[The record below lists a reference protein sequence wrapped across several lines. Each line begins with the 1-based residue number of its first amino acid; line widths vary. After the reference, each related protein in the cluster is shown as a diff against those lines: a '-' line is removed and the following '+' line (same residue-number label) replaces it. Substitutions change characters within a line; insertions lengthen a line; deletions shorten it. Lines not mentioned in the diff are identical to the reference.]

1 VACFTP
7 DKPCNGEAGGYCEA
21 EDSDDDYSKEL
32 DRFESRATR
41 EMQEE
46 AKRRFSV
53 GLGALRSFDGR
64 DNHRWTAGFDTG
76 QTAEDGRSAT
86 ITVRHDESPAIADLM
101 KGVAFEDIGR
111 PRQVSPTAPSSANA
125 RLPDTGL
132 SVALTAGG
140 ARADSMS
147 RRLVRGGQW
156 YSAAQQ
162 RWYDVGRFFGNQ
174 YTERAAA
181 VQAQARQYVRIAGTA
196 SLLGIAQT
204 GFNAMRAYS
213 EDDWGRLGAVMVG
226 GALGMGA
233 GVAGVAGVA
242 GAPVLLGAAIGYAIV
257 DGLIGWDTIMR
268 SNYRFIRRRLPRR
281 RRRRWSGT

>member
-1 VACFTP
+1 MACFTP
-7 DKPCNGEAGGYCEA
+7 DEPCNGEAGGYCEA

-111 PRQVSPTAPSSANA
+111 PRQVSPTAPSSTNA

-140 ARADSMS
+140 AGAQSAS
-147 RRLVRGGQW
+147 RRHVRGGQW

-181 VQAQARQYVRIAGTA
+181 VQANARNLSRVAAGTT
-196 SLLGIAQT
+196 LFGIAHT
-204 GFNAMRAYS
+204 GFQAYDAY
-213 EDDWGRLGAVMVG
+213 EQDDWGRLGAVAVG
-226 GALGMGA
+226 GALTIGA
-233 GVAGVAGVA
+233 GAAVAAGVA
-242 GAPVLLGAAIGYAIV
+242 GAPVLLAAAIGYTLV

-268 SNYRFIRRRLPRR
+268 SNSRFIRRRMPRR
-281 RRRRWSGT
+281 RCTREQTS